1 MNYFTGDYFIGL
13 QGDIIEYIK
22 AYHKDSLYYSDFI
35 EILNNND
42 INRDIILDLIDR
54 DYIYDFMEHT
64 KMYADISN
72 KVDIDEIL
80 NEDYTSYFMD
90 CSLSEVLD
98 YFKEVSFIDVLI
110 MTDIYKYNDM
120 YYIIWEI

>member
-1 MNYFTGDYFIGL
+1 MNYFSGDYLLKL

-22 AYHKDSLYYSDFI
+22 EYHKDSLYYSDFI

-42 INRDIILDLIDR
+42 ISKDLILDEIDR
-54 DYIYDFMEHT
+54 DYIHDFMEYN
-64 KMYADISN
+64 KMYINIAN
-72 KVDIDEIL
+72 KADIDEIL
-80 NEDYTSYFMD
+80 NEDYISYFMD

-110 MTDIYKYNDM
+110 MTDIFRYNDM